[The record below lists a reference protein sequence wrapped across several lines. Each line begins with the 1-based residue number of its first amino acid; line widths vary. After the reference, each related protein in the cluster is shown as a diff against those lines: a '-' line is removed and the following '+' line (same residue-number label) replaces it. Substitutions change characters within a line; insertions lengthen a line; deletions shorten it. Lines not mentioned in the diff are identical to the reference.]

1 MTLLNLVNIN
11 KSWIDRELTHHYAE
25 NVNDKLKVRLFTIKA
40 SGTTISP
47 NSLANALLDFLPDYF
62 KTKVEIDAEVR
73 RQMDAFVAEGST
85 ATEIEMREQSIA
97 LVQNR
102 TYRQA
107 SKFFNRKSADNK
119 TGKYGELLL
128 FACAEALFDCKMI
141 AHKITNITN
150 YHDEVKGGDGI
161 FLGNYLLSDSTKK
174 AAYFIGESK
183 VWKQYA
189 SAQTDALDSI
199 NRFYDDDVQ
208 ANFTGLEFFIA
219 KKDINKFDDGKI
231 DINQIYDRLNP
242 TSSAFKDQV
251 AVHPILI
258 MYDSPSYT
266 KLMTEAADNVSLEAL
281 IAESVKAK
289 LLRTLERV
297 STKVG
302 AYKHLN
308 KVYLDFI
315 LIPIE
320 SVDAFN
326 KAMDNLI

>member
-1 MTLLNLVNIN
+1 MTLLNLININ
-11 KSWIDRELTHHYAE
+11 KSWIDRELTHHYSKNA
-25 NVNDKLKVRLFTIKA
+25 NNKLKVRLFTIKA
-40 SGTTISP
+40 TGTTISP

-62 KTKVEIDAEVR
+62 KTKVEINAEIR
-73 RQMDAFVAEGST
+73 RQMDDFVAEGST
-85 ATEIEMREQSIA
+85 ATEIEMHEKSIA

-107 SKFFNRKSADNK
+107 SKFFNKKSAKNK

-128 FACAEALFDCKMI
+128 FACAEALFECKMI
-141 AHKITNITN
+141 AHKITNLTN

-161 FLGNYLLSDSTKK
+161 FLGNYLLSDFTKK

-189 SAQTDALDSI
+189 SAQKDALDSI

-208 ANFTGLEFFIA
+208 ATFTGLEFFIA
-219 KKDINKFDDGKI
+219 KKDISKFDDGQI

-242 TSSAFKDQV
+242 TSSAFKDQI

-266 KLMTEAADNVSLEAL
+266 KLMTAAVDNVALEEL

-289 LLRTLERV
+289 LLKTLEGI
-297 STKVG
+297 SSKVG

-308 KVYLDFI
+308 KVYLDLI
-315 LIPIE
+315 LIPTE

-326 KAMDNLI
+326 KTMDSLI